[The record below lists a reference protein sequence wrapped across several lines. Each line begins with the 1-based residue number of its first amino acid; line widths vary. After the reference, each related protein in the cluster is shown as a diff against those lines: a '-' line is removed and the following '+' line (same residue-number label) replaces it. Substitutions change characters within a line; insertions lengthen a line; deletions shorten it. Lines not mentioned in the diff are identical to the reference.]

1 MAKKL
6 EPSNSQE
13 MFITRVVVEN
23 FPSRVELFQK
33 LDNFVKENKLPRDFS
48 TDNKDSIVYFIFKNP
63 DTAFEFVK
71 FLNMEKLTNPLYA
84 KLKTNIVVDA
94 KKDLTNKK
102 KNLPSSKLNIN
113 TNLMNSASVSVIPQ
127 THKNSNFIKNKLSA
141 IDNSSPKVKANNLSS
156 ISNIKN
162 QISIKEPENL
172 IENSDYSLHMPRV
185 NFLLILGK
193 KFEMFNSL

>member
-94 KKDLTNKK
+94 KKEFTNKK
-102 KNLPSSKLNIN
+102 KKPVANNLNIN
-113 TNLMNSASVSVIPQ
+113 TNLVNSASVSVIPQ
-127 THKNSNFIKNKLSA
+127 TQKNSNPNYIKNKLSSIEKA
-141 IDNSSPKVKANNLSS
+141 SPKAKANNLSS
-156 ISNIKN
+156 LNNIKSN
-162 QISIKEPENL
+162 LSSLKEPENFA
-172 IENSDYSLHMPRV
+172 ENYDYSLSMPRV
-185 NFLLILGK
+185 NFFL
-193 KFEMFNSL
+193 F

>member
-94 KKDLTNKK
+94 KKEFANKK
-102 KNLPSSKLNIN
+102 KKPAASNLNIN
-113 TNLMNSASVSVIPQ
+113 TNLVNSASVSVIPQ
-127 THKNSNFIKNKLSA
+127 TQKNSNSNYIKNKLSTIEKA
-141 IDNSSPKVKANNLSS
+141 SPKAKAVNLSNINNIKPNLSS
-156 ISNIKN
+156 S
-162 QISIKEPENL
+162 KEAENFV
-172 IENSDYSLHMPRV
+172 ESYDYSLNMPRV
-185 NFLLILGK
+185 SFC
-193 KFEMFNSL
+193 